1 MAVVRQETIVNV
13 FPSSDE
19 NRRLVI
25 AVEQL
30 PNSASRLVLRQ
41 ETFSSDV
48 GWFVQSQVAI
58 EPEQVPALKM
68 SLGRAGAPKIKHPS
82 RELPRVPAI
91 LRFDGAAPGTAG

>member
-1 MAVVRQETIVNV
+1 MRQETIVNV

-25 AVEQL
+25 AVEQSAK
-30 PNSASRLVLRQ
+30 SASRLVLRQ

-58 EPEQVPALKM
+58 EPDQVPVLKM
-68 SLGRAGAPKIKHPS
+68 SLGSAGFPGMKRPPRDLS
-82 RELPRVPAI
+82 RVPAI
-91 LRFDGAAPGTAG
+91 LQFNGAAPGTAG